1 MVFSTVEYDGQID
14 FSKAAKA
21 VRAKNEKLI
30 RAYLKKF
37 GSKIAGS
44 VRIDFSNLD
53 SMAEGRLF
61 DEVVCHIL
69 WHVKFSRATDILP
82 SLHSAYECAIQLDP
96 DGTYANEHFAMH
108 FSKQIQS
115 ITPSDVMSFFEKKNT
130 NVPFLFGFTFF
141 AAQYH
146 SACTSHTK
154 PSLDD
159 ELQALFAVLDGNW
172 SIYLLFVA
180 LRHVNDRESLHTIL
194 KRELLHLGEDEWGMV
209 QALLTPG
216 DNALLSIAE
225 GNYHLSA
232 YRDFLWVLENDA
244 EPDYSD
250 VMRVL
255 EALLYVQQ
263 SVTSFFREYQSM
275 LDDFH
280 IIIPMV
286 VFYQRLEEFDCIYA
300 SAIRKL
306 IEAKHLPGMPARPFE
321 TIKAFCDYFS
331 ENERKWLAKWDMTL
345 CSFELQYYADDYS
358 HTGLRMRLID
368 LLCSV
373 GQEDSYF
380 EEFNLL
386 EKPEF
391 DDDGEQINDVKA
403 HLNVADYIRDEMY
416 DKYAI
421 QQVRSAYRVVYRWLS
436 AYSQAT
442 LAEEWE
448 DSPDPARLDPFRL
461 QYFYDEI
468 IGDIVH
474 HSKYNDLE
482 IAAKLTNSVYSA
494 LFATPYYLSLPL
506 KFFKAYFSRDHD
518 EAISLYQDV
527 VNSESGYRNSAANN
541 LVLLYI
547 KRQDYVSAQNVINKM
562 DDGESKV
569 ARQKQLEVKLKKA
582 AEIQS
587 ILAVPESELELCT
600 IGNLHLLYLATAV
613 YMAHAN
619 KETIIRLRPNP
630 IVSLLVPYYHTSHTI
645 IRELMTAEVLR
656 FSGNGFA
663 DFDPETA
670 TQYSLTSL
678 PLIPNI
684 KGYFNID
691 ICLDLLRDEI
701 KKRTFEQS
709 EITECENK
717 LKVAWLL
724 NSFYYN
730 LDKVFDTENVVLTSG
745 DYEDIAPLVE
755 RFTPSQLYSIAWSA
769 VNFVSGNMTMYK
781 FGQKTACERLLPRL
795 LKSLREFSHVDF
807 KAKTFGRPKLPTFH
821 LERILFWVD
830 GIAPEDRFS

>member
-21 VRAKNEKLI
+21 VRAKNEKLL

-53 SMAEGRLF
+53 GMEEGRLF
-61 DEVVCHIL
+61 YEVVCHIL

-108 FSKQIQS
+108 FSKHIQS

-130 NVPFLFGFTFF
+130 NVPLLFGFTFF

-146 SACTSHTK
+146 SACTSHTR

-216 DNALLSIAE
+216 DNALLPIAE

-250 VMRVL
+250 VRRVL

-331 ENERKWLAKWDMTL
+331 ESERKWLAKWDMTL

-358 HTGLRMRLID
+358 HTALRMRLID
-368 LLCSV
+368 LLCSI

-391 DDDGEQINDVKA
+391 DDDGEQINDIKA

-468 IGDIVH
+468 INDIVQH
-474 HSKYNDLE
+474 PKYNDLE
-482 IAAKLTNSVYSA
+482 IAAKLTNSVYSE
-494 LFATPYYLSLPL
+494 LSATPSYVSLPL
-506 KFFKAYFSRDHD
+506 KFFKAYFSRDLD
-518 EAISLYQDV
+518 EALSLYQDV
-527 VNSESGYRNSAANN
+527 LNSDSGYRNSAANN
-541 LVLLYI
+541 LALIHI

-569 ARQKQLEVKLKKA
+569 ARQKQLEDKLKKA

-600 IGNLHLLYLATAV
+600 IGNLHLLYLTTVV

-619 KETIIRLRPNP
+619 KESVIRLQQNP
-630 IVSLLVPYYHTSHTI
+630 IVSLPVPYYHTSHTI

-656 FSGNGFA
+656 FSRNGLA

-691 ICLDLLRDEI
+691 ICLDILRDEI

-730 LDKVFDTENVVLTSG
+730 LSKVFDTEDVVLTSG

-769 VNFVSGNMTMYK
+769 VNFVSGNMAMYG

-830 GIAPEDRFS
+830 GISPEDRFS

>member
-1 MVFSTVEYDGQID
+1 MFFSDVEYDGEID
-14 FSKAAKA
+14 FSNAAKA
-21 VRAKNEKLI
+21 ALAKNEKLL

-37 GSKIAGS
+37 GSKIADS
-44 VRIDFSNLD
+44 IRINWNDLERIEN
-53 SMAEGRLF
+53 GQLF
-61 DEVVCHIL
+61 HEVVCHIL
-69 WHVKFSRATDILP
+69 RNVKFRRAIDILP
-82 SLHSAYECAIQLDP
+82 SLHSAYECSLQLDP
-96 DGTYANEHFAMH
+96 EGAYIDERLAMQ
-108 FSKQIQS
+108 FSKHIHGV
-115 ITPSDVMSFFEKKNT
+115 TPFDVISFFDNKNT
-130 NVPFLFGFTFF
+130 KVPFLFGFTFF

-159 ELQALFAVLDGNW
+159 EHQALFAVLDGNW

-216 DNALLSIAE
+216 DNALLPIAE
-225 GNYHLSA
+225 GNYHLGA

-244 EPDYSD
+244 EPGYSN
-250 VMRVL
+250 VRRVL

-263 SVTSFFREYQSM
+263 SITSFFRAYQSM
-275 LDDFH
+275 LDDYH

-300 SAIRKL
+300 TAIRKL
-306 IEAKHLPGMPARPFE
+306 IEAKHLPGIPPRPFE

-331 ENERKWLAKWDMTL
+331 ESERKWLAKWDMTL

-358 HTGLRMRLID
+358 HTKLRMRLID

-391 DDDGEQINDVKA
+391 DDDGEQINDIKA

-416 DKYAI
+416 DKYSI

-436 AYSQAT
+436 AHNQAT
-442 LAEEWE
+442 LTEEWE
-448 DSPDPARLDPFRL
+448 NSPDPNSLDPFRL

-468 IGDIVH
+468 IGDIVNH
-474 HSKYNDLE
+474 PKYEDLE
-482 IAAKLTNSVYSA
+482 IAAKLTTSVYAA
-494 LFATPYYLSLPL
+494 LAATPYSLSTPI
-506 KFFKAYFSRDHD
+506 KFFKAYFSKDHD
-518 EAISLYQDV
+518 ETISLYQDV
-527 VNSESGYRNSAANN
+527 VNSDSGYRNSAANN
-541 LVLLYI
+541 LALIYI
-547 KRQDYVSAQNVINKM
+547 KHQDYVSAQNVINKM

-569 ARQKQLEVKLKKA
+569 ARQQQLEDKLKKV

-600 IGNLHLLYLATAV
+600 IGNLHLLYLTTFV

-619 KETIIRLRPNP
+619 KESVIRLQQNP
-630 IVSLLVPYYHTSHTI
+630 IVSLPIPYYNTSHTI
-645 IRELMTAEVLR
+645 IRELMTAEVLK
-656 FSGNGFA
+656 FSRNGLA

-691 ICLDLLRDEI
+691 ICLDVLRDEI

-730 LDKVFDTENVVLTSG
+730 LSKVFDTEDVVLTSG

-769 VNFVSGNMTMYK
+769 VNFVSGNMAMYG

-795 LKSLREFSHVDF
+795 LKSLRDFSHVDF